1 MARTEPTRRAT
12 IDDLHRVDG
21 KAELIDGA
29 IVHMAP
35 TGDMPSHA
43 GFEIATSLREHARRS
58 GGGRP
63 VTDGA
68 GFVVDLPNRRSFSPD
83 AAWWTGPPAG
93 MRFFD
98 GAPAFAV
105 EVRSEGDYGPAAERA
120 MRAKRADYF
129 AAGTRAVWDVDLLDP
144 ANTVRLYLAHA
155 PDDRIP
161 FARDATAHAGD
172 AVPGWSMPVASL
184 FLEPLRRRLRSTGTA
199 PPCS

>member
-1 MARTEPTRRAT
+1 MARTEPARRAT

-43 GFEIATSLREHARRS
+43 GFRIATSLDAHAS
-58 GGGRP
+58 AAGGGRP

-83 AAWWTGPPAG
+83 AAWWTGPSSG

-120 MRAKRADYF
+120 IRAKRADYF
-129 AAGTRAVWDVDLLDP
+129 AAGTRAVWDVDLLDREH
-144 ANTVRLYLAHA
+144 TVRLYLADA
-155 PDDRIP
+155 PDDP
-161 FARDATAHAGD
+161 VVFARTGTAHAGD

-184 FLEPLRRRLRSTGTA
+184 FLEP
-199 PPCS
+199 